1 LTEYI
6 LIAETMW
13 FMLGFLGYRLTGRAD
28 IQEINETSLLIRTK
42 SDWLLKETRYEV
54 VNALTLTWFIRKS
67 LKIPKGGNQS
77 PYIVEEQKTQW
88 PKEKLQKHKQR
99 STKHTYKTKDRV
111 TRTPMKIG
119 GELRCSGRV

>member
-42 SDWLLKETRYEV
+42 SD
-54 VNALTLTWFIRKS
+54 
-67 LKIPKGGNQS
+67 
-77 PYIVEEQKTQW
+77 
-88 PKEKLQKHKQR
+88 
-99 STKHTYKTKDRV
+99 
-111 TRTPMKIG
+111 
-119 GELRCSGRV
+119 